1 MNLGKTIF
9 ELRKK
14 QNITQEELAA
24 ELGVTAAAV
33 SKWENNY
40 TLPDILMLC
49 ALADHFGVT
58 TDELLDRGNQ
68 KPYTVIVAE
77 DASLG
82 HKIQKLAEGFGIA
95 ARGIYTQYKEAIEAI
110 RTDEQITHLLCG
122 HLDSHMPVI
131 DFNMF
136 NGSNS
141 DDDSRK
147 IKFYVSVSE
156 NEAEILEE
164 LESCLK

>member
-58 TDELLDRGNQ
+58 TDALLGRCIER
-68 KPYTVIVAE
+68 KYAI
-77 DASLG
+77 
-82 HKIQKLAEGFGIA
+82 IA
-95 ARGIYTQYKEAIEAI
+95 AESPELAQQIENLAKQNGLTAAAICSSFREALDARKIHSEAKY
-110 RTDEQITHLLCG
+110 LLVSCG
-122 HLDSHMPVI
+122 KPLTEEEMNTAPDDLYILDSPNETADRVLKG
-131 DFNMF
+131 FEMF
-136 NGSNS
+136 FRG
-141 DDDSRK
+141 
-147 IKFYVSVSE
+147 
-156 NEAEILEE
+156 LG
-164 LESCLK
+164 L